1 MIESAGV
8 TREEDG
14 AYRMSGTLERLET
27 PPAALVTPGPHAEP
41 VIYELGAPGRRG
53 YALPA
58 LDVPTPAG
66 IEALL
71 PDVPL
76 RTEVRL
82 PEVNELEVVRHFVR
96 LSQQNYA
103 IDVGFYPLGS
113 CTMKYNPKINEE
125 VVRLPGWQELHPA
138 QSDAECQGAL
148 ELLYRL
154 ERLLCEIGGMDRATL
169 QPAAGAQGEMTGLL
183 IARAYF
189 RHRGEIGR
197 DVVIVPDS
205 SHGTNPATASR
216 CGFRT
221 VSIRSNARGRVDL
234 EALKAAVD
242 EHTAVLMLTNPNTL
256 GLFEDDI
263 AAIARVVHDA
273 GGLVYC
279 DGANMNAILGR
290 ARPGDMGFD
299 LMHFNLHKTFSTPH
313 GGGGPGAG
321 PVAVKAFL
329 AEYLPV
335 PIVERVGEQYRRT
348 YRLPRSIGK
357 VHGFLGN
364 FGILARAYA
373 YIRSNGAE
381 GLREISDVAVLNANY
396 LASQLAERFQF
407 DYGTRCMHEFVL
419 SARLQKERGVA
430 ALDIGKRLMDYGFYP
445 PTVYFPLI
453 VKEAMMIEPTETETP
468 ETLDRFAAAM
478 QQIDQ
483 QSIDDPEIVRSA
495 PHVTPVGRL
504 DETAAARRPDLVWRG
519 SG

>member
-1 MIESAGV
+1 VPQEA
-8 TREEDG
+8 
-14 AYRMSGTLERLET
+14 
-27 PPAALVTPGPHAEP
+27 
-41 VIYELGAPGRRG
+41 
-53 YALPA
+53 
-58 LDVPTPAG
+58 DVA
-66 IEALL
+66 ALL
-71 PDVPL
+71 PGVPL
-76 RTEVRL
+76 RGEFNL
-82 PEVNELEVVRHFVR
+82 PEVNELEVVRHFIR

-125 VVRLPGWQELHPA
+125 VVRLPGLAELHPA
-138 QSDAECQGAL
+138 QLDEECQGAL

-154 ERLLCEIGGMDRATL
+154 ERLLCEIAGMDRATL

-221 VSIRSNARGRVDL
+221 ISIASNERGRVDL
-234 EALKAAVD
+234 AALRAVVD
-242 EHTAVLMLTNPNTL
+242 SHTAVLMLTNPNTL
-256 GLFEDDI
+256 GLFEDEI
-263 AAIARVVHDA
+263 AEIAQVVHAA
-273 GGLVYC
+273 GGLLYC

-321 PVAVKAFL
+321 PVAVKQFL
-329 AEYLPV
+329 AEYLPY
-335 PIVERVGEQYRRT
+335 PLVERVGEKYRRR
-348 YRLPRSIGK
+348 YRLPLSIGK
-357 VHGFLGN
+357 VHAWMGN

-373 YIRSNGAE
+373 YICTNGAE

-396 LASQLAERFQF
+396 LASLLADRYQF
-407 DYGTRCMHEFVL
+407 DNGTRCMHEFVL
-419 SARLQKERGVA
+419 SARRQKERGVS

-468 ETLDRFAAAM
+468 ETLERFAAAM
-478 QQIDQ
+478 NQIDE
-483 QSIDDPEIVRSA
+483 QSREHPEVVRSA
-495 PHVTPVGRL
+495 PHFTPVGRL
-504 DETAAARRPDLVWRG
+504 DETAAARRPDLVWKVTRDE
-519 SG
+519 

>member
-1 MIESAGV
+1 MSETIE
-8 TREEDG
+8 RPEQLLRDP
-14 AYRMSGTLERLET
+14 GTPL
-27 PPAALVTPGPHAEP
+27 APGPQPEP

-53 YALPA
+53 YALPE
-58 LDVPTPAG
+58 LDVPAD
-66 IEALL
+66 EALDALL
-71 PDVPL
+71 PGVTL
-76 RTEVRL
+76 RDELRL

-96 LSQQNYA
+96 MSQRNHA

-125 VVRLPGWQELHPA
+125 VARLPGWAELHPA
-138 QSDAECQGAL
+138 QSDGECQGAL

-154 ERLLCEIGGMDRATL
+154 ERLLCEVAGMDRATL

-197 DVVIVPDS
+197 EVVLVPDS
-205 SHGTNPATASR
+205 SHGTNPATAAR
-216 CGFRT
+216 CGFRI
-221 VSIRSNARGRVDL
+221 VSIPSNERGRVDL
-234 EALKAAVD
+234 EALRQAVD
-242 EHTAVLMLTNPNTL
+242 ERTAVLMLTNPNTL
-256 GLFEDDI
+256 GLFEEEI
-263 AAIARVVHDA
+263 GELTRVVHEA

-321 PVAVKAFL
+321 PVAVKEFL

-335 PIVERVGEQYRRT
+335 PVVERVGEQYRRDWQ
-348 YRLPRSIGK
+348 RPRSIGRM
-357 VHGFLGN
+357 HGWGGN

-373 YIRSNGAE
+373 YIHSNGAE
-381 GLREISDVAVLNANY
+381 GLKEISETAVLNANY
-396 LASQLAERFQF
+396 LASQLAERFRF

-419 SARLQKERGVA
+419 SARPQKERGVA

-468 ETLDRFAAAM
+468 ETLDRFAAVMNA
-478 QQIDQ
+478 IDQ
-483 QSIDDPEIVRSA
+483 QSLDDPEAVRSA
-495 PHVTPVGRL
+495 PHFTPVGRL
-504 DETAAARRPDLVWRG
+504 DETAAARRPDLVWEG
-519 SG
+519 E